1 MKNLELRIFRFDKQK
16 DYEAYYKPYVYNNY
30 ENFAT
35 LYDLLLQVQN
45 DDIYFDFEKNDK
57 SYIVVNKEFLPLN
70 TPLDILVKKY
80 DFNLIIEPLSTKR
93 SVKDLII
100 NKDDFL
106 EKFKYLAPFANE
118 EDKKLY
124 EKYDYLYY
132 SSEILDFLPEYMG
145 DAVFYLASKMIEKY
159 PDKKIKILKTICDTQ
174 KGIFYH
180 LTSKNEDLEN
190 TIKNL
195 QKEIIDLKLIN
206 EAALEF
212 DLPKINA
219 FDNEIKELKEIKHN
233 FKDFNI
239 AFYGFNACDTLK
251 SKLEAKF
258 ISYENSTKNNGFTL
272 LNLNPTLSYK
282 MAADIVLDAYDS
294 GADFMVVKEEKD
306 FYLFDTC
313 AKKLMQTSKRDFEDF
328 YILSRFEFLALIQGI
343 QAPSLK
349 NHTLKVNLI

>member
-16 DYEAYYKPYVYNNY
+16 DYEAYYKPYVYDNY

-35 LYDLLLQVQN
+35 LYDLLLQVQD

-70 TPLDILVKKY
+70 TPLEKIAKEF
-80 DFNLIIEPLSTKR
+80 DFSLCIEPLSTKR
-93 SVKDLII
+93 AIKDLII
-100 NKDDFL
+100 DKNDFLDKYKYL
-106 EKFKYLAPFANE
+106 EKFGDE

-124 EKYDYLYY
+124 AKYDYLYY
-132 SSEILDFLPEYMG
+132 ASEILDYLPEYMG
-145 DAVFYLASKMIEKY
+145 DGVFYLASKMIEKY
-159 PDKKIKILKTICDTQ
+159 PEKKIEILKTICDTQ

-219 FDNEIKELKEIKHN
+219 FDNEIKELGEVKYDFDN
-233 FKDFNI
+233 FNI
-239 AFYGFNACDTLK
+239 ACYGFKIKDDIK
-251 SKLEAKF
+251 SKIKAHF
-258 ISYENSTKNNGFTL
+258 ISYENSNKNNGFSL
-272 LNLNPTLSYK
+272 LQLNPELSYK
-282 MAADIVLDAYDS
+282 MAANIILDAYDS
-294 GADFMVVKEEKD
+294 GADFMVVNQAKD
-306 FYLFDTC
+306 FYMFDTC
-313 AKKLMQTSKRDFEDF
+313 SKKLMQSSGREFKDF
-328 YILSRFEFLALIQGI
+328 YVLSYFEFLSLIQGI
-343 QAPSLK
+343 KNPSLQ
-349 NHTLKVNLI
+349 NHDLKVSLI

>member
-1 MKNLELRIFRFDKQK
+1 
-16 DYEAYYKPYVYNNY
+16 
-30 ENFAT
+30 
-35 LYDLLLQVQN
+35 
-45 DDIYFDFEKNDK
+45 DK
-57 SYIVVNKEFLPLN
+57 SYIVVNKEFLPLD
-70 TPLDILVKKY
+70 TALDTLVKKY

-106 EKFKYLAPFANE
+106 EKFKYLAPFADE

-132 SSEILDFLPEYMG
+132 SSEILDFLPDYMG
-145 DAVFYLASKMIEKY
+145 DAVFYLTSKMIEKY

-180 LTSKNEDLEN
+180 LPSKNENLEN

-219 FDNEIKELKEIKHN
+219 FDNEIKELGEVKYDFN
-233 FKDFNI
+233 DFNI
-239 AFYGFNACDTLK
+239 ACYGFKIKDDIK
-251 SKLEAKF
+251 SKIKAHF
-258 ISYENSTKNNGFTL
+258 ISYENSDKNNGFSL
-272 LNLNPTLSYK
+272 LQLSPELSYK
-282 MAADIVLDAYDS
+282 MAANIILDAYDS
-294 GADFMVVKEEKD
+294 GADFMVVNQAKD
-306 FYLFDTC
+306 FYMFDAC
-313 AKKLMQTSKRDFEDF
+313 SKKLMQSSRREFKDF
-328 YILSRFEFLALIQGI
+328 YVLSYFEFLSLIQGI
-343 QAPSLK
+343 KNPSLQ
-349 NHTLKVNLI
+349 NHELKVSLI

>member
-1 MKNLELRIFRFDKQK
+1 MIILFRKLKLYFTFLEN
-16 DYEAYYKPYVYNNY
+16 YKEYLKIKLFYIIIKIY
-30 ENFAT
+30 
-35 LYDLLLQVQN
+35 
-45 DDIYFDFEKNDK
+45 IYFDFDK
-57 SYIVVNKEFLPLN
+57 DEDTYIVVNKQIIPLF
-70 TPLDILVKKY
+70 TPLEKIAKEF
-80 DFNLIIEPLSTKR
+80 DFSLCIEPLSTKR
-93 SVKDLII
+93 AIKDLII
-100 NKDDFL
+100 DKNDFLDKYKYL
-106 EKFKYLAPFANE
+106 EKFGDE

-124 EKYDYLYY
+124 AKYDYLYY
-132 SSEILDFLPEYMG
+132 ASEILDYLPEYMG
-145 DAVFYLASKMIEKY
+145 DGVFYLASKMIEKY
-159 PDKKIKILKTICDTQ
+159 PEKKIEILKTLADKE

-180 LTSKNEDLEN
+180 LESKNEILET

-195 QKEIIDLKLIN
+195 QNEILNLGLFDKNILH
-206 EAALEF
+206 F
-212 DLPKINA
+212 DLPKTNA

-251 SKLEAKF
+251 SKLKAKF
-258 ISYENSTKNNGFTL
+258 ISYENSIKNNGFSL

-282 MAADIVLDAYDS
+282 IAADIILDAYDS

-313 AKKLMQTSKRDFEDF
+313 AKKLMQTSGREFEDF

>member
-106 EKFKYLAPFANE
+106 EKFKYLAPFASE

-159 PDKKIKILKTICDTQ
+159 PEKKIEILKTLADKE

-180 LTSKNEDLEN
+180 LESKNEILET

-195 QKEIIDLKLIN
+195 QNEILNLGLFDKNILH
-206 EAALEF
+206 F
-212 DLPKINA
+212 DLPKTNA

-251 SKLEAKF
+251 SKLKAKF
-258 ISYENSTKNNGFTL
+258 ISYENSTKNNGFSL

-313 AKKLMQTSKRDFEDF
+313 AKKLMQTSGREFEDF
-328 YILSRFEFLALIQGI
+328 YILSHFEFLALIEGI

-349 NHTLKVNLI
+349 NHTLKVSLI

>member
-16 DYEAYYKPYVYNNY
+16 DYEAYYKPYVYDNY

-35 LYDLLLQVQN
+35 LYDLLLQVQD

-70 TPLDILVKKY
+70 TPLEKIAKEF
-80 DFNLIIEPLSTKR
+80 DFSLCIEPLSTKR
-93 SVKDLII
+93 AIKDLII
-100 NKDDFL
+100 DKNDFLDKYKYL
-106 EKFKYLAPFANE
+106 EKFGDE

-124 EKYDYLYY
+124 TKYDYLYY
-132 SSEILDFLPEYMG
+132 ASEILDYLPEYMG
-145 DAVFYLASKMIEKY
+145 DGVFYLASKMIEKY
-159 PDKKIKILKTICDTQ
+159 PEKKIEILKTLADKE

-180 LTSKNEDLEN
+180 LESKNEILET

-195 QKEIIDLKLIN
+195 QNEILNLGLFDKNILH
-206 EAALEF
+206 F

-219 FDNEIKELKEIKHN
+219 FDNEIKELGEIKYDFN
-233 FKDFNI
+233 DFNI

-251 SKLEAKF
+251 SKLKAKF
-258 ISYENSTKNNGFTL
+258 ISYENSTKNNGFSL

-294 GADFMVVKEEKD
+294 GADFMVVNQAKD
-306 FYLFDTC
+306 FYMFDTC
-313 AKKLMQTSKRDFEDF
+313 SKKLMQSSGREFKDF
-328 YILSRFEFLALIQGI
+328 YVLSYFEFLSLIQGI
-343 QAPSLK
+343 KNPSLQ
-349 NHTLKVNLI
+349 NHDLKVSLI

>member
-1 MKNLELRIFRFDKQK
+1 
-16 DYEAYYKPYVYNNY
+16 
-30 ENFAT
+30 
-35 LYDLLLQVQN
+35 
-45 DDIYFDFEKNDK
+45 
-57 SYIVVNKEFLPLN
+57 
-70 TPLDILVKKY
+70 
-80 DFNLIIEPLSTKR
+80 
-93 SVKDLII
+93 
-100 NKDDFL
+100 
-106 EKFKYLAPFANE
+106 
-118 EDKKLY
+118 
-124 EKYDYLYY
+124 
-132 SSEILDFLPEYMG
+132 
-145 DAVFYLASKMIEKY
+145 
-159 PDKKIKILKTICDTQ
+159 
-174 KGIFYH
+174 
-180 LTSKNEDLEN
+180 
-190 TIKNL
+190 
-195 QKEIIDLKLIN
+195 
-206 EAALEF
+206 
-212 DLPKINA
+212 LPKTNA
-219 FDNEIKELKEIKHN
+219 FDNEIKELKKIKHN

-272 LNLNPTLSYK
+272 LNLNPILSYK

>member
-16 DYEAYYKPYVYNNY
+16 DYEAYYKPYVYDNY

-35 LYDLLLQVQN
+35 LYDLLLQVQD

-124 EKYDYLYY
+124 AKYDYLYY
-132 SSEILDFLPEYMG
+132 ASEILDFLPEYMG
-145 DAVFYLASKMIEKY
+145 DAVFYLTSKMIEKY

-219 FDNEIKELKEIKHN
+219 FDNEIKELGEVKYDFN
-233 FKDFNI
+233 DFNI
-239 AFYGFNACDTLK
+239 ACYGFKIKDDIK
-251 SKLEAKF
+251 SKIKAHF
-258 ISYENSTKNNGFTL
+258 ISYENSDKNNGFSL
-272 LNLNPTLSYK
+272 LQLNPELSYK
-282 MAADIVLDAYDS
+282 MAASILLDAYDS
-294 GADFMVVKEEKD
+294 GADFMVVNQAKD
-306 FYLFDTC
+306 FYMFDTC
-313 AKKLMQTSKRDFEDF
+313 SKKLMQSSGREFKDF
-328 YILSRFEFLALIQGI
+328 YVLSYFEFLSLIQGI
-343 QAPSLK
+343 KNPSLQ
-349 NHTLKVNLI
+349 NHDLKVSLI

>member
-16 DYEAYYKPYVYNNY
+16 DYEAYYKPYIYNNY

-35 LYDLLLQVQN
+35 LYDLLLQVQD

-70 TPLDILVKKY
+70 TALDTLVKKY

-106 EKFKYLAPFANE
+106 EKFKYLAPFADE

-124 EKYDYLYY
+124 GKYDYLYY
-132 SSEILDFLPEYMG
+132 SSEILDFLPDYMG

-180 LTSKNEDLEN
+180 LPSKNENLEN

-219 FDNEIKELKEIKHN
+219 FDNEIKELGEIKYDFDN
-233 FKDFNI
+233 FNI
-239 AFYGFNACDTLK
+239 ACYGFKIKDDIK
-251 SKLEAKF
+251 SKIKAHF
-258 ISYENSTKNNGFTL
+258 ISYENNDKNNGFSL
-272 LNLNPTLSYK
+272 LQLSPELSYK
-282 MAADIVLDAYDS
+282 MAANIILDAYDS
-294 GADFMVVKEEKD
+294 GADFMVVNQVKD
-306 FYLFDTC
+306 FYMFDTC
-313 AKKLMQTSKRDFEDF
+313 SKKLMQSSGREFKDF
-328 YILSRFEFLALIQGI
+328 YVLSYFEFLSLIQGI
-343 QAPSLK
+343 KNPSLQ
-349 NHTLKVNLI
+349 NHELKVSLI

>member
-132 SSEILDFLPEYMG
+132 SNEILDFLPEYMG
-145 DAVFYLASKMIEKY
+145 DAVFYLTSKMIEKY

-219 FDNEIKELKEIKHN
+219 FDNEIKELGEVKYDFDN
-233 FKDFNI
+233 FNI
-239 AFYGFNACDTLK
+239 ACYGFKIKDDIK
-251 SKLEAKF
+251 SKIKAHF
-258 ISYENSTKNNGFTL
+258 ISYENSDKNNGFSL
-272 LNLNPTLSYK
+272 LQLNPELSYK
-282 MAADIVLDAYDS
+282 MAASILLDAYDS
-294 GADFMVVKEEKD
+294 GADFMVANQAKD
-306 FYLFDTC
+306 FYMFDTC
-313 AKKLMQTSKRDFEDF
+313 SKKLMQSSGREFKDF
-328 YILSRFEFLALIQGI
+328 YVLSYFEFLSLIQGI
-343 QAPSLK
+343 KNPSLQ
-349 NHTLKVNLI
+349 NHDLKVSLI

>member
-124 EKYDYLYY
+124 KKYDYLYY

-145 DAVFYLASKMIEKY
+145 DAVFYLTSKMIEKY

-219 FDNEIKELKEIKHN
+219 FDNEIKELGEIKYDFDN
-233 FKDFNI
+233 FNI
-239 AFYGFNACDTLK
+239 ACYGFKIKDDIK
-251 SKLEAKF
+251 SKIKAHF
-258 ISYENSTKNNGFTL
+258 ISYENSDKNNGFSL
-272 LNLNPTLSYK
+272 LQLNPELSYK
-282 MAADIVLDAYDS
+282 MAANIILDAYDS
-294 GADFMVVKEEKD
+294 GADFMVVNQAKD
-306 FYLFDTC
+306 FYMFDTC
-313 AKKLMQTSKRDFEDF
+313 SKKLMQSSGREFKDF
-328 YILSRFEFLALIQGI
+328 YVLSYFEFLSLIQGI
-343 QAPSLK
+343 KNPSLQ
-349 NHTLKVNLI
+349 NHDLKVSLI

>member
-145 DAVFYLASKMIEKY
+145 DAVFYLTSKMIEKY

-212 DLPKINA
+212 DLPK
-219 FDNEIKELKEIKHN
+219 
-233 FKDFNI
+233 
-239 AFYGFNACDTLK
+239 
-251 SKLEAKF
+251 
-258 ISYENSTKNNGFTL
+258 
-272 LNLNPTLSYK
+272 
-282 MAADIVLDAYDS
+282 
-294 GADFMVVKEEKD
+294 
-306 FYLFDTC
+306 
-313 AKKLMQTSKRDFEDF
+313 
-328 YILSRFEFLALIQGI
+328 
-343 QAPSLK
+343 
-349 NHTLKVNLI
+349 

>member
-16 DYEAYYKPYVYNNY
+16 DYEAYYKPYVYDNY

-57 SYIVVNKEFLPLN
+57 SYIVVNKEFLPLD
-70 TPLDILVKKY
+70 TALDILVKKY
-80 DFNLIIEPLSTKR
+80 DFNLTIEPLSTKR

-132 SSEILDFLPEYMG
+132 SSEILDLLPEYMG

-219 FDNEIKELKEIKHN
+219 FDNEIKELGEIKYDFN
-233 FKDFNI
+233 DFNI
-239 AFYGFNACDTLK
+239 ACYGFKIKDDIK
-251 SKLEAKF
+251 SKIKAHF
-258 ISYENSTKNNGFTL
+258 ISYENSDKNNGFSL
-272 LNLNPTLSYK
+272 LQLNPELSYK
-282 MAADIVLDAYDS
+282 MAANIILDAYDS
-294 GADFMVVKEEKD
+294 GADFMVVNQAKD
-306 FYLFDTC
+306 FYMFDTC
-313 AKKLMQTSKRDFEDF
+313 SKKLMQSSGREFKDF
-328 YILSRFEFLALIQGI
+328 YVLSYFEFLSLIQGI
-343 QAPSLK
+343 KNPSLQ
-349 NHTLKVNLI
+349 NHDLKVSLI

>member
-118 EDKKLY
+118 EDKKLC

-219 FDNEIKELKEIKHN
+219 FDNEIKELGEIKYDFN
-233 FKDFNI
+233 DFNI
-239 AFYGFNACDTLK
+239 ACYGFKIKDDIK
-251 SKLEAKF
+251 SKIKAHF
-258 ISYENSTKNNGFTL
+258 ISYENSDKNNGFSL
-272 LNLNPTLSYK
+272 LQLNPELSYK
-282 MAADIVLDAYDS
+282 MAANIILDAYDS
-294 GADFMVVKEEKD
+294 GADFMVVNQAKD
-306 FYLFDTC
+306 FYMFDTC
-313 AKKLMQTSKRDFEDF
+313 SKKLMQSSGREFKDF
-328 YILSRFEFLALIQGI
+328 YVLSYFEFLSLIQGI
-343 QAPSLK
+343 KNPSLQ
-349 NHTLKVNLI
+349 NHDLKVSLI

>member
-132 SSEILDFLPEYMG
+132 SNEILDFLPEYMG
-145 DAVFYLASKMIEKY
+145 DAVFYLTSKMIEKY

-219 FDNEIKELKEIKHN
+219 FDNEIKELGEIKYDFN
-233 FKDFNI
+233 DFNI
-239 AFYGFNACDTLK
+239 ACYGFKIKDDIK
-251 SKLEAKF
+251 SKIKAHF
-258 ISYENSTKNNGFTL
+258 ISYENSDKNNGFSL
-272 LNLNPTLSYK
+272 LQLNPELSYK
-282 MAADIVLDAYDS
+282 MAASILLDAYDS
-294 GADFMVVKEEKD
+294 GADFMVANQAKD
-306 FYLFDTC
+306 FYMFDTC
-313 AKKLMQTSKRDFEDF
+313 SKKLMQSSGREFKDF
-328 YILSRFEFLALIQGI
+328 YVLSYFEFLSLIQGI
-343 QAPSLK
+343 KNPSLQ
-349 NHTLKVNLI
+349 NHDLKVSLI

>member
-35 LYDLLLQVQN
+35 LYDLLLQVQD

-132 SSEILDFLPEYMG
+132 SNEILDFLPEYMG
-145 DAVFYLASKMIEKY
+145 DAVFYLTSKMIEKY

-219 FDNEIKELKEIKHN
+219 FDNEIKELGEVKYDFDN
-233 FKDFNI
+233 FNI
-239 AFYGFNACDTLK
+239 ACYGFKIKDDIK
-251 SKLEAKF
+251 SKIKAHF
-258 ISYENSTKNNGFTL
+258 ISYENSNKNNGFSL
-272 LNLNPTLSYK
+272 LQLNPELSYK
-282 MAADIVLDAYDS
+282 MAANIILDAYDS
-294 GADFMVVKEEKD
+294 GADFMVVNQAKD
-306 FYLFDTC
+306 FYMFDTC
-313 AKKLMQTSKRDFEDF
+313 SKKLMQSSGREFKDF
-328 YILSRFEFLALIQGI
+328 YVLSYFEFLSLIQGI
-343 QAPSLK
+343 KNPSLQ
-349 NHTLKVNLI
+349 NHDLKVSLI

>member
-219 FDNEIKELKEIKHN
+219 FDNEIKELGEIKHN

-251 SKLEAKF
+251 SKLKAKF
-258 ISYENSTKNNGFTL
+258 ISYENSIKNNGFSL

-282 MAADIVLDAYDS
+282 IAADIVLDAYDS

-313 AKKLMQTSKRDFEDF
+313 AKKLMQTSGREFEDF
-328 YILSRFEFLALIQGI
+328 YILSRFEFLALIEGI

-349 NHTLKVNLI
+349 NHTLKVSLI

>member
-132 SSEILDFLPEYMG
+132 SNEILDFLPEYMG
-145 DAVFYLASKMIEKY
+145 DAVFYLTSKMIEKY

-219 FDNEIKELKEIKHN
+219 FDNEIKELGEVKYDFDN
-233 FKDFNI
+233 FNI
-239 AFYGFNACDTLK
+239 ACYGFKIKDDIK
-251 SKLEAKF
+251 SKIKAHF
-258 ISYENSTKNNGFTL
+258 ISYENSDKNNGFSL
-272 LNLNPTLSYK
+272 LQLNPELSYK
-282 MAADIVLDAYDS
+282 MAANIILDAYDS
-294 GADFMVVKEEKD
+294 GADFMVVNQAKD
-306 FYLFDTC
+306 FYMFDTC
-313 AKKLMQTSKRDFEDF
+313 SKKLMQSSGREFKDF
-328 YILSRFEFLALIQGI
+328 YVLSYFEFLSLIQGI
-343 QAPSLK
+343 KNPSLQ
-349 NHTLKVNLI
+349 NHDLKVSLI

>member
-16 DYEAYYKPYVYNNY
+16 DYEAYYKPYIYNNY

-35 LYDLLLQVQN
+35 LYDLLLQVQD

-57 SYIVVNKEFLPLN
+57 SYIVVNKEFLPLD
-70 TPLDILVKKY
+70 TALDTLVKKY

-106 EKFKYLAPFANE
+106 EKFKYLASFADE

-132 SSEILDFLPEYMG
+132 SNEILNFLPDYMG
-145 DAVFYLASKMIEKY
+145 DAVFYLAAKMIEKY
-159 PDKKIKILKTICDTQ
+159 PNKKIEILKTICDTQ

-180 LTSKNEDLEN
+180 LASKNEDLEK

-219 FDNEIKELKEIKHN
+219 FDNEIKELGEIKYDFDN
-233 FKDFNI
+233 FNI
-239 AFYGFNACDTLK
+239 ACYGFKIKDDIK
-251 SKLEAKF
+251 SKIKAHF
-258 ISYENSTKNNGFTL
+258 ISYENSDKNNGFSL
-272 LNLNPTLSYK
+272 LQLNPELSYK
-282 MAADIVLDAYDS
+282 MAANIILDAYDS
-294 GADFMVVKEEKD
+294 GADFMVVNQVKD
-306 FYLFDTC
+306 FYMFDTC
-313 AKKLMQTSKRDFEDF
+313 SKKLMQSSGREFKDF
-328 YILSRFEFLALIQGI
+328 YVLSYFEFLSLIQGI
-343 QAPSLK
+343 KNPSLQ
-349 NHTLKVNLI
+349 NHKLKVSLI